1 MDRLQTNNTLSEV
14 GTWQPKGHF
23 KQLFPVSGQAT
34 TSISLP
40 ESITHRNAATIY
52 SDHTAA

>member
-23 KQLFPVSGQAT
+23 RQLFPVSGQAT